1 MARVHLAF
9 GGNVGDVEDTLRS
22 ALEEVS
28 LLPGTRVVRVS
39 SLYRT
44 APEGVTDQPEFLNGA
59 AEVETDQAP
68 GAFLEALLAIERRLG
83 RTREVRWGPRTV
95 DLDVVLW
102 EDLVLHS
109 ADLEVPHPRMHERAF
124 VLAPLA
130 EIAPQARHPVLGR
143 TVGELLEALGSA
155 AGVRH
160 AGRPAW
166 AEGLEE
172 RGPRWG

>member
-9 GGNVGDVEDTLRS
+9 GGNVGDVEDTLRR
-22 ALEEVS
+22 ALEEVA

-44 APEGVTDQPEFLNGA
+44 APEGVTEQPEFLNGA

-68 GAFLEALLAIERRLG
+68 EAFLEGLLAIERRLG

-95 DLDVVLW
+95 DLDLVLW
-102 EDLVLHS
+102 EDVVLHA
-109 ADLEVPHPRMHERAF
+109 ADLEIPHPRMHERAF

-130 EIAPQARHPVLGR
+130 EIAPRARHPVLDR
-143 TVGELLEALGSA
+143 TVAELYEALRGT
-155 AGVRH
+155 AGVR
-160 AGRPAW
+160 AADRPAW
-166 AEGLEE
+166 AEEIE
-172 RGPRWG
+172 KRGAVWG